1 MPRKAVI
8 LIMLLALALP
18 VAAWADDLNPPAWRG
33 GGNTIYAIWDTWSG
47 YNPQFPAVI
56 YPDTNSYYSN
66 PPGIFPPYLTGL
78 DVLSIYEEDSIVS
91 IVFDTSGQIYP
102 VLQLKADN
110 YDRQNP
116 EKRIRIQMTYR
127 YNRDVVIDTIDTV
140 DPAAVSITQLVDDQ
154 TVGPDQYYSAWDIV
168 IRPNPFI
175 ETIYFGLPGTCN
187 FVLDQLVFDSIC
199 VVPLPGS
206 LLLLGSGIMGLLTIG
221 WRRRVQA

>member
-47 YNPQFPAVI
+47 YNPQFPDII
-56 YPDTNSYYSN
+56 YPDSYASN

-78 DVLSIYEEDSIVS
+78 SVFSIWNNDSI
-91 IVFDTSGQIYP
+91 IFDTSGQDYP
-102 VLQLKADN
+102 ILQLKADN
-110 YDRQNP
+110 FDRQNP

-127 YNRDVVIDTIDTV
+127 YNRDVEIYRVIASV
-140 DPAAVSITQLVDDQ
+140 DPAVVSITQLVDDQ
-154 TVGPDQYYSAWDIV
+154 LVGPDQYYSAWDIV